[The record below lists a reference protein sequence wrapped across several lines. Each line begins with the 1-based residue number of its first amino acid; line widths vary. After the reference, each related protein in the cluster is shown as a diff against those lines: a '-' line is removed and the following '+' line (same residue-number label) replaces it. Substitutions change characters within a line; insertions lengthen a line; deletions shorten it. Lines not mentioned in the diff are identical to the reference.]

1 MRQEGDACAP
11 SAEENRAAVS
21 RLPPLLRL
29 VLLLAAATLA
39 MAPPTRPVATPVA
52 AQIEALVASRG
63 RGIPVHA
70 VDSLRRLYGR
80 RDHRPLWSEG
90 GRPLGRAE
98 ELVEAVG
105 RASEE
110 GLLPD
115 RYHLPELRRRLAA
128 VREQAL
134 APVAAAELD
143 LLLSDAFLLL
153 GCHYSAGCV
162 NPVTVE
168 AEWFARRGPVDVVR
182 VLEQA
187 VARGS
192 IVAALAHLLPPQDR
206 YGRMRQALARYRAI
220 AHHGGWPALAP
231 GPLLR
236 LGSHGGQVAI
246 LRRRL
251 LESGEAAGDLF
262 DGRVEAA
269 VRRFQARHGLAND
282 GVVGP
287 ATRRALNVPATA
299 RARQIALNLERLR
312 RSPRK
317 QGRYLEVNIADYRLR
332 LVEGGH
338 TRLAMAVVVGRRFWH
353 TPVFA
358 EPMTYLVF
366 NPAWT
371 VPRSIATRDILP
383 RLRRDSGWL
392 MRHGFDVFHGYRK
405 VAPDTI
411 DWRGITV
418 SHFPYAL
425 RQRPGPMNPLGRVKF
440 IFPNRFHVYLHDTPA
455 TALFDA
461 RVRTFSHGCIRVAR
475 PLQLATA
482 LLGPAWDEARVVT
495 AIATG
500 RRQTV
505 SLPQPVTVC
514 LLYLTAWV
522 DETGVLQFRDD
533 IYGRDRRLAAAL
545 DRPPA
550 PQGSPHGD

>member
-1 MRQEGDACAP
+1 
-11 SAEENRAAVS
+11 
-21 RLPPLLRL
+21 
-29 VLLLAAATLA
+29 
-39 MAPPTRPVATPVA
+39 
-52 AQIEALVASRG
+52 
-63 RGIPVHA
+63 
-70 VDSLRRLYGR
+70 
-80 RDHRPLWSEG
+80 
-90 GRPLGRAE
+90 
-98 ELVEAVG
+98 VEAVG
-105 RASEE
+105 HAAAE

-115 RYHLPELRRRLAA
+115 RYHLPALRRRLAVA
-128 VREQAL
+128 GDRPL
-134 APVAAAELD
+134 APAAAAELD

-182 VLEQA
+182 VLEAA

-192 IVAALAHLLPPQDR
+192 ITAALTHLLPSQDR

-220 AHHGGWPALAP
+220 VAGGGWSPLSA

-236 LGSHGGQVAI
+236 LASHGARVAT
-246 LRRRL
+246 LRHRL
-251 LESGEAAGDLF
+251 LAPGAAVGERFDADL
-262 DGRVEAA
+262 GAA
-269 VRRFQARHGLAND
+269 VRRFQVRHGLKAD

-287 ATRRALNVPATA
+287 ATLRALNVPAAA

-312 RSPRK
+312 WSPRK
-317 QGRYLEVNIADYRLR
+317 HGRYLEVNIADYRLR

-338 TRLAMAVVVGRRFWH
+338 TKLAMAVVVGRPFWH

-358 EPMTYLVF
+358 ESMTYLVLD
-366 NPAWT
+366 PAWT

-383 RLRRDSGWL
+383 KVRRDPEWL
-392 MRHGFDVFHGYRK
+392 ARKGFDVLRGDQK
-405 VAPDTI
+405 VRSRDI
-411 DWRGITV
+411 DWHGVTNH
-418 SHFPYAL
+418 HFPYTL

-475 PLQLATA
+475 PIELATT
-482 LLGPAWDEARVVT
+482 LLGPAWDTQRVVA

-500 RRQTV
+500 RRQTIP
-505 SLPQPVTVC
+505 LPEPVTAC

-522 DETGVLQFRDD
+522 DEAGVLQFRDD
-533 IYGRDRRLAAAL
+533 IYGRDLRLAAAL
-545 DRPPA
+545 DRTPP
-550 PQGSPHGD
+550 PRRKL